1 MTSSSL
7 PSTGVAGLGIIGRRV
22 AENLRRKGFPVT
34 AWNRTPHPDLP
45 DLAKSPAAVAAAS
58 DIIQI
63 FVTDGEALM
72 EVMEDMAPKL
82 NKSKTVINCSTVSVD
97 ATHEAAELAAKK
109 GAAFLDSPFT
119 GSRDAAAAA
128 ELVYYVGGEREV
140 LERARP
146 ALEASSKS
154 ILYTGPLGT
163 ATLVKI
169 ATNMV
174 SAGIVEVLAEALGVV
189 ATYGVPLETFQAA
202 MDLNASSSG
211 LTRMKLKAMIAGD
224 FTTHFSLKN
233 MLKDSSFAL
242 QLATRAGMELPVLTA
257 TSECMAGLVAA
268 GRGEEDYSVLAANF
282 LPPEKILSSTAD
294 D

>member
-1 MTSSSL
+1 
-7 PSTGVAGLGIIGRRV
+7 
-22 AENLRRKGFPVT
+22 
-34 AWNRTPHPDLP
+34 
-45 DLAKSPAAVAAAS
+45 
-58 DIIQI
+58 IQI

-128 ELVYYVGGEREV
+128 ELVYYVGGDQEV

-146 ALEASSKS
+146 VLEASSKS

-174 SAGIVEVLAEALGVV
+174 SAG
-189 ATYGVPLETFQAA
+189 
-202 MDLNASSSG
+202 
-211 LTRMKLKAMIAGD
+211 
-224 FTTHFSLKN
+224 
-233 MLKDSSFAL
+233 
-242 QLATRAGMELPVLTA
+242 
-257 TSECMAGLVAA
+257 
-268 GRGEEDYSVLAANF
+268 
-282 LPPEKILSSTAD
+282 
-294 D
+294 